1 MKSSTSIDGHGPAL
15 HGGLLPGT
23 PDATDPLGAEPLATP
38 ATTAAQTR
46 SVWRRLLENTSVMI
60 GTVLILLIAIMGV
73 AAPLITSDDPTA
85 INPAGRNKA
94 PGEEISFR
102 NDDGQRVK
110 KTVLMG
116 TDTLGRDI
124 YSRVVYG
131 ARISLV
137 VGILVAIGSVAAG
150 LLVGLLSGYY
160 RWLDGIVMRF
170 MDGLMAIPSILLA
183 IALVSLSGASLMAV
197 VVAITIPE
205 IPRVVRLVRSI
216 VLSIR
221 EEPYVEAAIS
231 VGTPTPKILYRH
243 VLPNTIAPL
252 IVQAT
257 YICGSAILLEAIL
270 SFLGVGIP
278 PETPTW
284 GNIMAEG
291 RGVFQLL
298 PHNILIPG
306 VFLTLTVLA
315 VNMLGD
321 GLRDT
326 LDPRMSKK
334 V

>member
-1 MKSSTSIDGHGPAL
+1 MRKAL
-15 HGGLLPGT
+15 RAILSQPKAVFGGGFILLLILIAIFAPWIA
-23 PDATDPLGAEPLATP
+23 PKDPLEQDLMLGTLPPIGNSGAEP
-38 ATTAAQTR
+38 
-46 SVWRRLLENTSVMI
+46 
-60 GTVLILLIAIMGV
+60 GY
-73 AAPLITSDDPTA
+73 
-85 INPAGRNKA
+85 
-94 PGEEISFR
+94 FF
-102 NDDGQRVK
+102 
-110 KTVLMG
+110 G
-116 TDTLGRDI
+116 TDDLGRDI
-124 YSRVVYG
+124 FSRVVYG
-131 ARISLV
+131 ARVSLIVGVLVAAVSVAVGLV
-137 VGILVAIGSVAAG
+137 VGLV
-150 LLVGLLSGYY
+150 SGYY
-160 RWLDGIVMRF
+160 RWLDSIVMRI

-183 IALVSLSGASLMAV
+183 IALVSLSGASLLAV
-197 VVAITIPE
+197 VVAIAIPE

-231 VGTPTPKILYRH
+231 VGTPVPKILYRH

-257 YICGSAILLEAIL
+257 FICGSAILLEAIL

-326 LDPRMSKK
+326 LDPRMKL
-334 V
+334 

>member
-1 MKSSTSIDGHGPAL
+1 METIDPFHPPGRSSGEAVTADPIAAEVAAAVQRSPRQPASIWKR
-15 HGGLLPGT
+15 
-23 PDATDPLGAEPLATP
+23 LA
-38 ATTAAQTR
+38 A
-46 SVWRRLLENTSVMI
+46 NTSVMI
-60 GTVLILLIAIMGV
+60 GAVLILVIALIGV
-73 AAPLITSDDPTA
+73 AAPLITKDNPTA

-102 NDDGQRVK
+102 NDDGERVR

-116 TDTLGRDI
+116 TDGLGRDVF
-124 YSRVVYG
+124 SRVVYG
-131 ARISLV
+131 ARVSLV
-137 VGILVAIGSVAAG
+137 VGVLVAAVSVA
-150 LLVGLLSGYY
+150 VGLFIGLVSGYF
-160 RWLDGIVMRF
+160 RLLDSIVMRF

-183 IALVSLSGASLMAV
+183 IALVSLSGASLLAV
-197 VVAITIPE
+197 VVAIAIPE

-291 RGVFQLL
+291 RGVFQVL

-315 VNMLGD
+315 INMLGD

-326 LDPRMSKK
+326 LDPRMSRQL
-334 V
+334 